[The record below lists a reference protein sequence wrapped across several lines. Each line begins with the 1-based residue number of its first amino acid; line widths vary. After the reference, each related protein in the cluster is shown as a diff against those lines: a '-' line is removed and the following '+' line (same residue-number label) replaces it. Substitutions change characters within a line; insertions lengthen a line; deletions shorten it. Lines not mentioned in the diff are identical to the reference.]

1 MEDFLPLHPISIPFF
16 IFLSLLYIWLKNK
29 TTIRQKNLPP
39 SPPKLPILG
48 NLHQLGQFPHQT
60 LQSMS
65 RQYGEL
71 MLLHLGSK
79 PTLVVSSA
87 NAAREI
93 MQKNDIIFSN
103 RPQSIISKRL
113 IYNRKNVAGAP
124 YGEYWRQMKSICV
137 LQLLSSRRV
146 RSFQNVRAE
155 EVTVM
160 MEKIRKTTSAVN
172 LSEMFMTFTNDVIC
186 RIAFG
191 RKYSGEE
198 TGVKFKELLKEFVE
212 LLGTFTVSNFIPW
225 LAWVDRLNGLHSKVN
240 KVAKEFDEFLKG
252 VVEEHISRRLKEGNS
267 GTIERYR
274 VKDFVDVLLQVQMDN
289 TAGFPIDRDS
299 IKALILV
306 SLSHLLT
313 IHCLH
318 IVPYFGWAKDL

>member
-1 MEDFLPLHPISIPFF
+1 
-16 IFLSLLYIWLKNK
+16 
-29 TTIRQKNLPP
+29 
-39 SPPKLPILG
+39 
-48 NLHQLGQFPHQT
+48 
-60 LQSMS
+60 MS